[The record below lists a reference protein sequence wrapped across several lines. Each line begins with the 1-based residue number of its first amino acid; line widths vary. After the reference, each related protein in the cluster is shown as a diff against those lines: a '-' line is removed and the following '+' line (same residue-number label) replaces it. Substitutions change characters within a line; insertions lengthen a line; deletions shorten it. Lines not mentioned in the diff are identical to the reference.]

1 MKRFEP
7 KKRTALDGHVWWCVF
22 DNERHAWS
30 TFLFH
35 GRYKTRKAAQYAI
48 DKNLAF
54 CGVCS

>member
-1 MKRFEP
+1 MERFTPMKR
-7 KKRTALDGHVWWCVF
+7 RAVDGRLWWCIY

-30 TFLFH
+30 AFLCH

-54 CGVCS
+54 CGI

>member
-7 KKRTALDGHVWWCVF
+7 RKRTALDGRVWWCVY
-22 DNERHAWS
+22 DNALHAWS
-30 TFLFH
+30 TFLCH

-54 CGVCS
+54 CGI